1 MQLETQRLILREYA
15 MDDFDSLY
23 EIMSDPE
30 TMQHY
35 PAPFDEV
42 RTRRW
47 IEWNLENY
55 EKYGWGLWAVVL
67 KETGEF
73 IGDCG
78 ITLQNIDGQLLPEI
92 GYHIHKKYWR
102 HGFAKEAARAVR
114 DWVFENTNYD
124 TIYSYMKYTNVAS
137 YSTALANGMKKV
149 KEYPDPKNEISYVYA
164 ITRNEWNEILKFK
177 RATKDDFEEI
187 FQIYQSAIK
196 KMNEQN
202 IPQWD
207 EFYPDRQTLQEDMQK
222 NQMFIG
228 KKNGPIA
235 VCFVLNE
242 ECDEEYKNG
251 KWICPQSHFCVI
263 HRLCVNPD
271 FQNQGIATKTINYIE
286 DFCRFQK
293 YESIRLDCFT
303 QNPYSRRLYDKCG
316 YVITGYADWRKGR
329 FELREKKLF
338 EENHSHLNFLFD
350 LDQTL
355 LNFHASEYIALK
367 IIVTQNGFDFSDEL
381 YEYFKTRNK
390 ELWLDLEKEKITRN
404 QLFETRFKLL
414 FKKCG
419 ADTSKMDLLKINS
432 DFINE
437 MARNGVLMDGALDF
451 VKKLSSQIKNA
462 RIYIITNGAVVNAQG
477 RLKSTGLN
485 QYIKETF
492 VSEAMAYS
500 KPAKEYF
507 DIVLNKI
514 AEPKENFIVIGD
526 SLSSD
531 MLGAKNAGL
540 TSCWFM
546 PQGEIEK
553 SMKEY
558 DIDYKADNF
567 EELFEVLKGWAELRY
582 NNL

>member
-1 MQLETQRLILREYA
+1 MQLETERLILREYT
-15 MDDFDSLY
+15 MNDFDALY

-35 PAPFDEV
+35 PAPFDEA

-55 EKYGWGLWAVVL
+55 QKYGWGLWAVVL

-78 ITLQNIDGQLLPEI
+78 ITLQDIDGQLLPEI

-102 HGFAKEAARAVR
+102 RGFAKEAARAVR

-149 KEYPDPKNEISYVYA
+149 KEYPDPKNEISYAYA
-164 ITRNEWNEILKFK
+164 ITRSEWEALKK
-177 RATKDDFEEI
+177 
-187 FQIYQSAIK
+187 Q
-196 KMNEQN
+196 
-202 IPQWD
+202 
-207 EFYPDRQTLQEDMQK
+207 
-222 NQMFIG
+222 
-228 KKNGPIA
+228 
-235 VCFVLNE
+235 
-242 ECDEEYKNG
+242 
-251 KWICPQSHFCVI
+251 
-263 HRLCVNPD
+263 
-271 FQNQGIATKTINYIE
+271 
-286 DFCRFQK
+286 
-293 YESIRLDCFT
+293 
-303 QNPYSRRLYDKCG
+303 
-316 YVITGYADWRKGR
+316 
-329 FELREKKLF
+329 
-338 EENHSHLNFLFD
+338 HLNFLFD

-367 IIVTQNGFDFSDEL
+367 IIVTQNGFDFSDQL
-381 YEYFKTRNK
+381 YEYFKARNK
-390 ELWLDLEKEKITRN
+390 ELWLDLEKQKITRN

-414 FKKCG
+414 FEKCG
-419 ADTSKMDLLKINS
+419 ADTSKMELLKINN

-462 RIYIITNGAVVNAQG
+462 RIYIITNGAVVNAKG
-477 RLKSTGLN
+477 RLESTGLN
-485 QYIKETF
+485 QYIQATF

-500 KPAKEYF
+500 KPSKEYF

-514 AEPKENFIVIGD
+514 AAPKENCIVIGD

-567 EELFEVLKGWAELRY
+567 EELFEVLKGWAKLR
-582 NNL
+582 